1 MEKGT
6 KCRVISDSYG
16 FFKPGE
22 IVVTLETDN
31 VPYCAK
37 ESEYSPEKQ
46 ISDYR
51 SYEYNALYDYELE
64 VIEE

>member
-1 MEKGT
+1 MKEGT
-6 KCRVISDSYG
+6 KCRVISDNLG

-31 VPYCAK
+31 VPFCAK
-37 ESEYSPEKQ
+37 ESEYSPGKPL
-46 ISDYR
+46 S
-51 SYEYNALYDYELE
+51 SYELSEYAPLKESELE